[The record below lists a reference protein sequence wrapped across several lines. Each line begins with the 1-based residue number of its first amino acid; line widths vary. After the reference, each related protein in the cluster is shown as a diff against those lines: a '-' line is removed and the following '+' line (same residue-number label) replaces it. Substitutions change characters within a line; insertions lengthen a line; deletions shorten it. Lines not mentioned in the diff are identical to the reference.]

1 MRTRVAKTSLEAYG
15 AFMLG
20 GELPR
25 QQRAVVDVLG
35 NHPGG
40 MTRAEIAQAS
50 GLRLSSVCGR
60 VGELLER
67 GAVEEAARR
76 PCSVTG
82 ITAQTLRLARVQ
94 RELFAA

>member
-1 MRTRVAKTSLEAYG
+1 MRAHAATSRDAYA
-15 AFMLG
+15 AFILG
-20 GELPR
+20 PELGR
-25 QQRAVVDVLG
+25 QQRTVVDVLG

-82 ITAQTLRLARVQ
+82 ISAHVLRLARVQ

>member
-1 MRTRVAKTSLEAYG
+1 MRAQASTSRDAYA
-15 AFMLG
+15 AFVMGPELG
-20 GELPR
+20 R

-67 GAVEEAARR
+67 GAVEEFARR

-82 ITAQTLRLARVQ
+82 ITAQALRLARAQ
-94 RELFAA
+94 RDLFA